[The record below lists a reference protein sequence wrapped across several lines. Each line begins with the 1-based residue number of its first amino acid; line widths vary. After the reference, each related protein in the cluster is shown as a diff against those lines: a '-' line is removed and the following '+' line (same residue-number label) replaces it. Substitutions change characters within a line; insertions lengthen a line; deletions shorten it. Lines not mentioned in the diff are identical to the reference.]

1 MSEKLDGV
9 RCVWTGKALITRNGT
24 TLLPPAFFTRSF
36 PNSTLDGEL
45 YAGRQNYKRVV
56 DVITSKSATEEDWL
70 DLTFCVFDT
79 PNINMQFSHRYSVSP
94 FDPDPQSSDS
104 VPQK

>member
-9 RCVWTGKALITRNGT
+9 RCVWTGRNLITRNGT
-24 TLLPPAFFTRSF
+24 TLTAPAFFTRLF

-45 YAGRQNYKRVV
+45 YAGRQNYSRVIE
-56 DVITSKSATEEDWL
+56 VITSKTVKDDDWL

-79 PNINMQFSHRYSVSP
+79 PKISMQYSQRYSVR
-94 FDPDPQSSDS
+94 FI
-104 VPQK
+104 